1 MNFVKFLIQRILA
14 SIPLLIAISLV
25 SFGLIKAVPG
35 DYADMWMSRA
45 MSMSGQGYDVLKPQ
59 ADALR
64 EHLGLNKPFIIQYF
78 HWVWGIFTEWD
89 FGPSFVQSRPV
100 TEVMGLRLPRSL
112 GLALTAH
119 VFATLIGAGL
129 GIYAALNQYKL
140 GDILATVIAFIG
152 ITVPKFIISLVIL
165 YYLAFVLHSQ
175 YIGSLFSAEYVLQEH
190 WSLGKFIDFL
200 KHVWPVLAI
209 SIMAGQAY
217 TLRMMRGNLLDVMKM
232 PYIETARAKGLSERR
247 IIFLHALPNAL
258 HPIIMNQG
266 SRLDYMIKGEIEIA
280 ITMGIPTIGPLILTS
295 VYQRDMYVVA
305 SIFILVA
312 VMMILGNLI
321 ADILLAL
328 LDPRVRKAT
337 TGREA

>member
-1 MNFVKFLIQRILA
+1 
-14 SIPLLIAISLV
+14 
-25 SFGLIKAVPG
+25 
-35 DYADMWMSRA
+35 
-45 MSMSGQGYDVLKPQ
+45 
-59 ADALR
+59 
-64 EHLGLNKPFIIQYF
+64 
-78 HWVWGIFTEWD
+78 
-89 FGPSFVQSRPV
+89 
-100 TEVMGLRLPRSL
+100 
-112 GLALTAH
+112 
-119 VFATLIGAGL
+119 
-129 GIYAALNQYKL
+129 
-140 GDILATVIAFIG
+140 
-152 ITVPKFIISLVIL
+152 
-165 YYLAFVLHSQ
+165 
-175 YIGSLFSAEYVLQEH
+175 
-190 WSLGKFIDFL
+190 
-200 KHVWPVLAI
+200 
-209 SIMAGQAY
+209 
-217 TLRMMRGNLLDVMKM
+217 MMRGNLLDVMKM

-337 TGREA
+337 IGREA